1 MELYEGLDQLP
12 ASSPCPVVTIG
23 IFDGVH
29 LGHQLIF
36 RRVVERAREVEGTSV
51 AVTFRPS
58 PRQVLNPDVPA
69 DLLTT
74 FPQKC
79 ALLEQM
85 GLDAVLVIPF
95 TRDFSRTPP
104 EDFITNVIHLRV
116 GAREI
121 FVGHDFAFGRG
132 RKGTIALLKDEAA
145 RLEIAVTVVG
155 PVTAGGEPVS
165 SSAIREALRSGDPQG
180 AAELLGRPFSLA
192 GSVVEG
198 YRGGRELGFPTA
210 NIRVGQEMLIPA
222 DGVYAIRVLWRGT
235 WYDGVANV
243 GTSPTFP
250 DRPLRVEVHLFDVTA
265 TLYDEVLEVAFFAR
279 LREERRFPSAEALAE
294 QIRQDAEQARAL
306 LAKLPPAGD
315 REAAGHG
322 PAAGGV
328 SV

>member
-1 MELYEGLDQLP
+1 MLKAE
-12 ASSPCPVVTIG
+12 A
-23 IFDGVH
+23 
-29 LGHQLIF
+29 
-36 RRVVERAREVEGTSV
+36 RR
-51 AVTFRPS
+51 
-58 PRQVLNPDVPA
+58 LN
-69 DLLTT
+69 
-74 FPQKC
+74 
-79 ALLEQM
+79 
-85 GLDAVLVIPF
+85 
-95 TRDFSRTPP
+95 
-104 EDFITNVIHLRV
+104 
-116 GAREI
+116 
-121 FVGHDFAFGRG
+121 
-132 RKGTIALLKDEAA
+132 
-145 RLEIAVTVVG
+145 IAVTGGG

-165 SSAIREALRSGDPQG
+165 SSAIREALRSGDPQR

-210 NIRVGQEMLIPA
+210 NIRVGQEMLLPA
-222 DGVYAIRVLWRGT
+222 DGVYAIRALWRGT

-265 TLYDEVLEVAFFAR
+265 TLYDEVLEVAFLAR

-322 PAAGGV
+322 PTSGEV
-328 SV
+328 SA

>member
-12 ASSPCPVVTIG
+12 ASSPYPVVTIG

-58 PRQVLNPDVPA
+58 PRQVLNPDAPA

-132 RKGTIALLKDEAA
+132 RKGTIALLKDEAR

-165 SSAIREALRSGDPQG
+165 SSAIREALRNGDPQR

>member
-12 ASSPCPVVTIG
+12 ASSPYPVVTIG

-36 RRVVERAREVEGTSV
+36 RRVVERAREVEGISV

-58 PRQVLNPDVPA
+58 PRQVLNPDAPA

-104 EDFITNVIHLRV
+104 EDFITNVLHLRV

-132 RKGTIALLKDEAA
+132 RKGTIALLKAEAA

-155 PVTAGGEPVS
+155 PVTEGGEPVS
-165 SSAIREALRSGDPQG
+165 SSAIREALRNGDPQG
-180 AAELLGRPFSLA
+180 AADLLGRPFSLA

-210 NIRVGQEMLIPA
+210 NIRVGQEVLIPA
-222 DGVYAIRVLWRGT
+222 DGVYAIRVLWHGT

-250 DRPLRVEVHLFDVTA
+250 GRPLRVEVHLFDVTA
-265 TLYDEVLEVAFFAR
+265 TLYDEVLEVAFFVR

>member
-165 SSAIREALRSGDPQG
+165 SSAIREALRSGDPQE

-250 DRPLRVEVHLFDVTA
+250 GRPLRVEVHLFDVTA